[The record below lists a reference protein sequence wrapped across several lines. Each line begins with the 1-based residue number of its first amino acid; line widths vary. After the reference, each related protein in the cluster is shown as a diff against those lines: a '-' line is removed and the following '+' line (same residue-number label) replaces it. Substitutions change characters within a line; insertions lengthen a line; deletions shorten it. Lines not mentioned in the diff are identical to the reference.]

1 MKMKKIS
8 YLLVMIFVAVFSS
21 LSLEKTWKIDNAHS
35 SIIFS
40 VSHMVIAE
48 VSGYF
53 REFEGTLNSYSDDFD
68 KSQVEVK
75 IKGSSITTDNEAR
88 DKHLKSPDFFDVEKY
103 PTMIFKSTSAVK
115 TGDNTFD
122 INGELT
128 MKGVT
133 KSIVLKAKLNGVVTD
148 PYGNL
153 RSGWK
158 AVTIIN
164 RFDYGIEWNKT
175 LDSGGLVV
183 GKEVSLVINVEF
195 VLQK

>member
-21 LSLEKTWKIDNAHS
+21 LSQEKTWKIDNAHS